1 MNDINK
7 KFLKDTF
14 NIDANNYSPEVLDK
28 VLDIINK
35 NLLLKTKILVD
46 KNRSIKK
53 QIDYYE
59 SFLESN

>member
-14 NIDANNYSPEVLDK
+14 NINADDYSPEVLNK

-35 NLLLKTKILVD
+35 NILLKTKSLID
-46 KNRSIKK
+46 KNRSIKQ